1 MYVAVYGSPRKGGN
15 TDILMDEFLKPVRKE
30 HEVKNFYLRDLTL
43 KPCIE
48 CGGCDKT
55 GVCVFKDDIWNIYE
69 HVEKAYGL
77 IMSAPIFFASM
88 SAQLKTFID
97 RAQPFWARK
106 YLLNQKPAVAGQKGF
121 FISVGAIK
129 TDRYFENASLIVK
142 THMKMLEMEYS
153 GDLFFSGA
161 DKKGDINNLSGALE
175 AAAEAGKKFIEVNR

>member
-1 MYVAVYGSPRKGGN
+1 MYIAVYGSPRKDGN
-15 TDILMDEFLKPVRKE
+15 TDTLMNEFLKPVQRE
-30 HEVKNFYLRDLTL
+30 HEVKKFYLRDLSL
-43 KPCIE
+43 MPCIE

-69 HVEKAYGL
+69 NIERADGL

-88 SAQLKTFID
+88 SAQLKIFID

-106 YLLNQKPAVAGQKGF
+106 YLLNQKPVVAGQKGF
-121 FISVGAIK
+121 FISAGAIR
-129 TDRYFENASLIVK
+129 TDRYLDNARLIVK

-153 GDLFFSGA
+153 GDLFFSGV

-175 AAAEAGKKFIEVNR
+175 AAAEAGKKFIGVYR